1 MSYGS
6 LALQDFIDNRRNP
19 EGVVSENSY
28 TGAGK
33 DGLRMNRFDREVGG
47 GYGREFGGNSGMPMD
62 DEQMPGTAPATSP
75 TADGAPGASEMD
87 VQRGIEFALSNAMQ
101 EFYPDETA
109 GVASWAA
116 ENYPFFNAVN
126 RNSADVFEGAQYG
139 GPGEYVRS
147 VPEGMGSYVE
157 QRYNGGINGG
167 IAPVLVES
175 EDGTMG
181 VEGRGDGGLMDVG
194 MGDELGA
201 TASSVAQIL
210 AQLKGQFGTG
220 AFGIG
225 RGF

>member
-1 MSYGS
+1 
-6 LALQDFIDNRRNP
+6 
-19 EGVVSENSY
+19 
-28 TGAGK
+28 
-33 DGLRMNRFDREVGG
+33 
-47 GYGREFGGNSGMPMD
+47 MD
-62 DEQMPGTAPATSP
+62 A
-75 TADGAPGASEMD
+75 
-87 VQRGIEFALSNAMQ
+87 QRGIEFALSNALQ

-116 ENYPFFNAVN
+116 ENYPFFNPVN
-126 RNSADVFEGAQYG
+126 RNSADIFEGTQYG

-157 QRYNGGINGG
+157 QRYTRGINGG

-201 TASSVAQIL
+201 TASSVAQLL
-210 AQLKGQFGTG
+210 ARLKGQFGTG
-220 AFGIG
+220 SFGVE